1 MSLEGITL
9 NNKHFTLICND
20 KMKHMAYHCVT
31 VNEFMDN
38 FYENIELSDIIC
50 KKCSKFSGKINKEK
64 FEKHQLVLNPPMQL
78 RIFIPKSEYNG
89 LIDRNIAK
97 M

>member
-1 MSLEGITL
+1 MTHLTHHYVSMNELM
-9 NNKHFTLICND
+9 D
-20 KMKHMAYHCVT
+20 K
-31 VNEFMDN
+31 
-38 FYENIELSDIIC
+38 FYEKADLNDVIC
-50 KKCSKFSGKINKEK
+50 EKYSKMDGKIGRVK
-64 FEKHQLVLNPPMQL
+64 FEKNQLVLNPPMQL